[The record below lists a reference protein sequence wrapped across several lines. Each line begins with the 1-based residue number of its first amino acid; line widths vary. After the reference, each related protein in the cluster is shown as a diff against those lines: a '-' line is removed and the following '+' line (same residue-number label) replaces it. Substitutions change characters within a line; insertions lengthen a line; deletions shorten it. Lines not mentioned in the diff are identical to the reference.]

1 MYGFILLLIA
11 AVFLGR
17 RLVAV
22 RPSSGEQRK
31 ASPRLIQ
38 AEQYAL
44 RLYKEKHY
52 HSAEK
57 AYLNVLKLD
66 HRNASAYSHLGIIYS
81 ILHNYPEAVECFEL
95 AARFA
100 PSASTYQNLGLGY
113 YENKNYMKSIAAY
126 EKAIMFE
133 PSVLRYIGLGKAY
146 DKLGNGPKA
155 IEALEKAVEL
165 DPSPKYLDLLIA
177 TCRAHGQTD
186 RAAELKSR
194 LATAPPAVKT
204 APKARPA
211 KA

>member
-1 MYGFILLLIA
+1 MYGFLLLLA
-11 AVFLGR
+11 AALFLGR
-17 RLVAV
+17 RLAAI
-22 RPSSGEQRK
+22 RPSGSDK
-31 ASPRLIQ
+31 KKVSPRLIQ

-81 ILHNYPEAVECFEL
+81 ILHNFPEAVECFEL
-95 AARFA
+95 AARFS
-100 PSASTYQNLGLGY
+100 PSAATYQNLGLGY
-113 YENKNYMKSIAAY
+113 YENRNFMKSIAAY

-146 DKLGNGPKA
+146 DKLGNGAKA
-155 IEALEKAVEL
+155 IEALEKAVEM
-165 DPSPKYLDLLIA
+165 DPTPKHIELLMNV
-177 TCRAHGQTD
+177 CKSHGQAA

-194 LATAPPAVKT
+194 FTASGTAPAAKPVK
-204 APKARPA
+204 A
-211 KA
+211 

>member
-1 MYGFILLLIA
+1 MYGFLLLIVA
-11 AVFLGR
+11 AVFVGR
-17 RLVAV
+17 RLISI
-22 RPSSGEQRK
+22 RPSGTDK
-31 ASPRLIQ
+31 KKTSPRLVQ
-38 AEQYAL
+38 AEQFAL
-44 RLYKEKHY
+44 RLYKEKRY

-100 PSASTYQNLGLGY
+100 PSAATYQNLGLGY

-126 EKAIMFE
+126 EKSIMFE
-133 PSVLRYIGLGKAY
+133 ASVLRYIGLGKAY
-146 DKLGNGPKA
+146 DKLGNGAKA

-165 DPSPKYLDLLIA
+165 DNTPKHLELLIN
-177 TCRAHGQTD
+177 TCKAHGQGSRVTEL
-186 RAAELKSR
+186 RARFGEV
-194 LATAPPAVKT
+194 APSPI
-204 APKARPA
+204 A

>member
-1 MYGFILLLIA
+1 MYGFIFLIA
-11 AVFLGR
+11 AAIFLGR
-17 RLVAV
+17 RLTAI
-22 RPSSGEQRK
+22 RPSGSDK
-31 ASPRLIQ
+31 KKVSPRLVQ
-38 AEQYAL
+38 AEQFAL

-81 ILHNYPEAVECFEL
+81 ILHNYAEAVECFEL

-100 PSASTYQNLGLGY
+100 PSAATFQNLGLGY

-133 PSVLRYIGLGKAY
+133 ASVLRYIGLGKAY
-146 DKLGNGPKA
+146 DKLGNGAKA

-165 DPSPKYLDLLIA
+165 DNTPKHLELLVN
-177 TCRAHGQTD
+177 TCKAHGQISRVSEF
-186 RAAELKSR
+186 RARFGASMP
-194 LATAPPAVKT
+194 TPAAK
-204 APKARPA
+204 PA

>member
-1 MYGFILLLIA
+1 MYGFLLLIIA

-17 RLVAV
+17 RLAAI
-22 RPSSGEQRK
+22 RPSGSDK
-31 ASPRLIQ
+31 KKLSPRLIQ

-100 PSASTYQNLGLGY
+100 PSAATYQNLGLGY

-133 PSVLRYIGLGKAY
+133 ASVLRYIGLGKAY
-146 DKLGNGPKA
+146 DKLGNAAKA
-155 IEALEKAVEL
+155 IESLEKAVEL
-165 DPSPKYLDLLIA
+165 DNSPKHVELLIN
-177 TCRAHGQTD
+177 TCKSNGQTD
-186 RAAELKSR
+186 RAAELRARFS
-194 LATAPPAVKT
+194 APMHPPAAK
-204 APKARPA
+204 PA

>member
-1 MYGFILLLIA
+1 MYGFILLLVA

-22 RPSSGEQRK
+22 RPSGAEQRRV
-31 ASPRLIQ
+31 SPRLAQ
-38 AEQYAL
+38 AEQFAL

-81 ILHNYPEAVECFEL
+81 VLHNYPEAVECFEL

-100 PSASTYQNLGLGY
+100 PSAPAYQNLGLGY

-146 DKLGNGPKA
+146 DKLGNGAKA
-155 IEALEKAVEL
+155 VEALERAVEL
-165 DPSPKYLDLLIA
+165 SPVPKYVDLLVA
-177 TCRAHGQTD
+177 TARAHGQAG
-186 RAAELKSR
+186 RAAEF
-194 LATAPPAVKT
+194 
-204 APKARPA
+204 KARYAAAMPAEAA